1 MNYDVVGLGQCCI
14 DYLGVVEQ
22 YPGINEKEEVNDL
35 TVQGGG
41 PVATAMVTLS
51 RLGASTTFI
60 GKISDDYFGSLIK
73 DSLTSEFVNID
84 HIIVEKDKRSQFAF
98 IVIEKET
105 GKRTVL
111 WSRATVTPLRLEEIN
126 RGVINTAKVLL
137 LDGLMKESSMA
148 AAEYARE
155 AGVTIV
161 VDAGSM
167 REGTLALVNLSDY
180 FIASEDFA
188 RQFSHDNDPKVAAM
202 ELIGL
207 GAKIVIVTLGEKGSI
222 SVTSEECFY
231 QPAFNVRAVD
241 TTGCGDVFHGAF
253 IFGLL
258 QKWDLN
264 ETIRFASATAALKC
278 SEIGG
283 RTAIPDL
290 REVEVFLE
298 NDNDNWP
305 TSLENVS

>member
-1 MNYDVVGLGQCCI
+1 LNYDVVGLGQCCI
-14 DYLGVVEQ
+14 DYLGVVEH
-22 YPGINEKEEVNDL
+22 YPHVNEKEEVNNL

-51 RLGASTTFI
+51 RLGASTAFI
-60 GKISDDYFGSLIK
+60 GKISDDFFGGLIK
-73 DSLTSEFVNID
+73 DGLTNEFVNID

-111 WSRATVTPLRLEEIN
+111 WSRATVTPLRSEEIQ

-137 LDGLMKESSMA
+137 LDGLMKEGSLV
-148 AAEYARE
+148 AAEFAKN
-155 AGVTIV
+155 AGVTVV

-167 REGTLALVNLSDY
+167 REGALALVNLSDY

-188 RQFSHDNDPKVAAM
+188 RQFSHDSDPKASAM
-202 ELIGL
+202 KLLKL
-207 GAKIVIVTLGEKGSI
+207 GAKTVIVTLGEKGSI
-222 SVTSEECFY
+222 CVSPESSFY
-231 QPAFNVRAVD
+231 QPAFKVKAVD

-258 QKWDLN
+258 QKRDLH
-264 ETIRFASATAALKC
+264 ETIRFASAAAALKC
-278 SEIGG
+278 REIGG
-283 RTAIPDL
+283 RTAIPYL
-290 REVEVFLE
+290 REVEGFLE
-298 NDNDNWP
+298 EDK
-305 TSLENVS
+305 LHF

>member
-1 MNYDVVGLGQCCI
+1 LNYDVVGLGQSCI
-14 DYLGVVEQ
+14 DYLSVVEH
-22 YPGINEKEEVNDL
+22 YPHVNEKEEVNNL

-51 RLGASTTFI
+51 RLGASTAFI
-60 GKISDDYFGSLIK
+60 GKISDDYFGDLIK
-73 DSLTSEFVNID
+73 DGLTSEFVNID

-111 WSRATVTPLRLEEIN
+111 WSRATVTPLRADELN
-126 RGVINTAKVLL
+126 GNVISTANVLL
-137 LDGLMKESSMA
+137 LDGLEKEGSMA

-155 AGVTIV
+155 AGITIV

-167 REGTLALVNLSDY
+167 REGALALVNLSDY

-188 RQFSHDNDPKVAAM
+188 RQFSHGNDPKAAAL
-202 ELIGL
+202 ELLGL
-207 GAKIVIVTLGEKGSI
+207 GAKTVIITLGEKGSI
-222 SVTSEECFY
+222 CVSPESYFY
-231 QPAFNVRAVD
+231 QPAFKVKAVD

-253 IFGLL
+253 LLGLL
-258 QKWDLN
+258 RKWDLR
-264 ETIRFASATAALKC
+264 ETIRFASAAAALKC
-278 SEIGG
+278 REIGG

-290 REVEVFLE
+290 REVEEFLE
-298 NDNDNWP
+298 EDK
-305 TSLENVS
+305 L

>member
-22 YPGINEKEEVNDL
+22 YPDINEKEEVSNL

-51 RLGASTTFI
+51 RLGAPTAFI

-73 DSLTSEFVNID
+73 NSLTSEFVNID
-84 HIIVEKDKRSQFAF
+84 HIIVEKGKRSQFAF

-111 WSRATVTPLRLEEIN
+111 WSRSTVTPLRADEIN
-126 RGVINTAKVLL
+126 RDVINTAKVLL
-137 LDGLMKESSMA
+137 LDGLMKDGSVV

-155 AGVTIV
+155 VGATVV

-167 REGTLALVNLSDY
+167 REGTMALVNLSDY
-180 FIASEDFA
+180 FIASNDFA
-188 RQFSHDNDPKVAAM
+188 RQFSRADDPKAAAM
-202 ELIGL
+202 ELLDL
-207 GAKIVIVTLGEKGSI
+207 GAKTVIVTLGEKGSI
-222 SVTSEECFY
+222 CVTPERYFY
-231 QPAFNVRAVD
+231 QPAFKIKAVD

-258 QKWDLN
+258 QKLDLN
-264 ETIRFASATAALKC
+264 ETMRFASATAALKC
-278 SEIGG
+278 REIGG
-283 RTAIPDL
+283 RAAIPDI
-290 REVEVFLE
+290 REVEEFLE
-298 NDNDNWP
+298 NDNH
-305 TSLENVS
+305 T

>member
-1 MNYDVVGLGQCCI
+1 MNYEVVGLGQCCI
-14 DYLGVVEQ
+14 DYLGAVTQ
-22 YPGINEKEEVNDL
+22 YPAINEKEEVSDL

-51 RLGASTTFI
+51 RLGASTAFI
-60 GKISDDYFGSLIK
+60 GKISNDYFGSLIK

-84 HIIVEKDKRSQFAF
+84 HIVVEKDKRSQFAF

-111 WSRATVTPLRLEEIN
+111 WSSATVAPLRSEEVN

-137 LDGLMKESSMA
+137 LDGLMKEGSLV

-167 REGTLALVNLSDY
+167 REGALALVNLSDY

-188 RQFSHDNDPKVAAM
+188 RQYSRANDPKVTAM
-202 ELIGL
+202 ELLSL
-207 GAKIVIVTLGEKGSI
+207 GAKTVIITLGEKGSI
-222 SVTSEECFY
+222 CATPESFFY
-231 QPAFNVRAVD
+231 QPAFKINVVD

-258 QKWDLN
+258 QKWELH

-278 SEIGG
+278 REIGG

-290 REVEVFLE
+290 REVEEFLE
-298 NDNDNWP
+298 SNN
-305 TSLENVS
+305 LL

>member
-1 MNYDVVGLGQCCI
+1 MNYEVVGLGQCCI
-14 DYLGVVEQ
+14 DYLGAVTD
-22 YPGINEKEEVNDL
+22 YPAINEKEEVNNL
-35 TVQGGG
+35 TIQGGG

-51 RLGASTTFI
+51 RLGASTAFI
-60 GKISDDYFGSLIK
+60 GKISDDYFGDLIK
-73 DSLTSEFVNID
+73 GGFTSEFVNID

-111 WSRATVTPLRLEEIN
+111 WSRATVTPLRSEEIN

-137 LDGLMKESSMA
+137 LDGLMKEGSMVA
-148 AAEYARE
+148 AGYARE

-167 REGTLALVNLSDY
+167 RESVLELVNLSDY

-188 RQFSHDNDPKVAAM
+188 RQFSHGNDPKAAAM
-202 ELIGL
+202 ELLGL
-207 GAKIVIVTLGEKGSI
+207 GAKTVIVTLGEKGSI
-222 SVTSEECFY
+222 CVTPESYFY
-231 QPAFNVRAVD
+231 QPAFKIEVVD

-253 IFGLL
+253 IFGLI
-258 QKWDLN
+258 QNWDLN
-264 ETIRFASATAALKC
+264 ETMRFASATAALKC
-278 SEIGG
+278 REIGG

-290 REVEVFLE
+290 RDVEEFLE
-298 NDNDNWP
+298 NDNLP
-305 TSLENVS
+305 

>member
-1 MNYDVVGLGQCCI
+1 MNYEVVGLGQCCI

-22 YPGINEKEEVNDL
+22 YPDVNAKEEVNNL

-51 RLGASTTFI
+51 RLGTSTTFI
-60 GKISDDYFGSLIK
+60 GKISNDYFGSLIK
-73 DSLTSEFVNID
+73 DSLTSAFVNID
-84 HIIVEKDKRSQFAF
+84 HIVIEKDKRSQFAF

-111 WSRATVTPLRLEEIN
+111 WSRATVAPLRSEEVN

-137 LDGLMKESSMA
+137 LDGLMKDASMA

-167 REGTLALVNLSDY
+167 REGALALANLSDY

-188 RQFSHDNDPKVAAM
+188 RQFSHANDPKVAAM
-202 ELIGL
+202 ELL
-207 GAKIVIVTLGEKGSI
+207 DQGAKTVIITLGEKGSI
-222 SVTSEECFY
+222 CATPESHFY
-231 QPAFNVRAVD
+231 QPAFKINAVD

-258 QKWDLN
+258 QKWELY

-278 SEIGG
+278 REIGG

-290 REVEVFLE
+290 REVEEFLE
-298 NDNDNWP
+298 SNN
-305 TSLENVS
+305 LL